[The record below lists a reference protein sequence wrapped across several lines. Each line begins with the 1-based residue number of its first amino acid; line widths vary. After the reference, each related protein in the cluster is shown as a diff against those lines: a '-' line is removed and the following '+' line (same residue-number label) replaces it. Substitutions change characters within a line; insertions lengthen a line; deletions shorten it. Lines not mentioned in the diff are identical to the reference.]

1 MSPIGRI
8 PVPRA
13 PLLAISS
20 AALVTSLACA
30 QSAAR
35 APASDAR
42 AATESFTVAGAWR
55 LLETASRAPGGS
67 WESRPAPQGGLYV
80 FSARHYSYFYIRTPG
95 PRPRFAD
102 ANRPTE
108 AERAATFDTFIAGA
122 GTYTFD
128 GQTLDLGTEFRKNP
142 NEMGMGGVWRWRLE
156 RVAGDT
162 AVFMFTEP
170 PFLPGGEWRTTLLR
184 VE

>member
-1 MSPIGRI
+1 MPR
-8 PVPRA
+8 VPLRTV
-13 PLLAISS
+13 SS
-20 AALVTSLACA
+20 AALVVSVACA

-35 APASDAR
+35 APAIDTR
-42 AATESFTVAGAWR
+42 ASTESFTLAGAWQ
-55 LLETASRAPGGS
+55 LLETAVRTPGGS
-67 WESRPAPQGGLYV
+67 WQSRPAPQGGPYV

-108 AERAATFDTFIAGA
+108 AERAATLDTFIAGA

-128 GQTLDLGTEFRKNP
+128 GQTLALGTEFRKNP
-142 NEMGMGGVWRWRLE
+142 NEMGTGSVWRWRLE
-156 RVAGDT
+156 LVAGDT
-162 AVFMFTEP
+162 AVFVFTDP
-170 PFLPGGEWRTTLLR
+170 PFLPGQEWRTMLLR